1 MKRIKTGGLN
11 VLLLFTQMYQANS
24 TRPPKVLKRVQSYLV
39 LHLRTIKLLATN
51 KQNARAQSRSS
62 RHGNNYCPDL
72 LKIKNIS
79 YAEKSAKP
87 PFARLTKL
95 LSEKL
100 ELQLARNTLLSQD
113 LHLQFHKFV
122 ELLIRGDC
130 RYLNSFVL
138 SVCFSFCLKLH
149 SRTEKTRQAQ
159 GKQHPQR
166 FKSTSRIHA
175 HKKQGTASAKDR
187 SLFRVTFQRLTLCAR
202 RNGGK

>member
-1 MKRIKTGGLN
+1 MKDETNKNGWTKCVTIIHT
-11 VLLLFTQMYQANS
+11 MCQANS

-39 LHLRTIKLLATN
+39 LHLHARKRLATN

-138 SVCFSFCLKLH
+138 SV
-149 SRTEKTRQAQ
+149 
-159 GKQHPQR
+159 
-166 FKSTSRIHA
+166 
-175 HKKQGTASAKDR
+175 
-187 SLFRVTFQRLTLCAR
+187 
-202 RNGGK
+202 

>member
-1 MKRIKTGGLN
+1 MKDETNKNGWTKCVTIIHT
-11 VLLLFTQMYQANS
+11 MCQANS

-39 LHLRTIKLLATN
+39 LHLHARRRLATN
-51 KQNARAQSRSS
+51 KQNARAQRRSS
-62 RHGNNYCPDL
+62 SHGNNHCPDL
-72 LKIKNIS
+72 LKIKTI
-79 YAEKSAKP
+79 
-87 PFARLTKL
+87 KL
-95 LSEKL
+95 CGKI
-100 ELQLARNTLLSQD
+100 RKTP
-113 LHLQFHKFV
+113 K
-122 ELLIRGDC
+122 ELLIRGNC

-187 SLFRVTFQRLTLCAR
+187 SLFRVTFQRLTLYAR
-202 RNGGK
+202 RNGDK